1 VRQVEPGGP
10 AEAAGLRAG
19 DRLIEIDGVAMTS
32 PDGGRRFTAI
42 KPGKAVQW
50 TIERGGA
57 RQMVRIVAQE
67 RKTGPGAERAERLRY
82 SGTLGEARIEVR
94 GAPVNVTED
103 SRSGEVVIRS
113 HDLLVKVKVP
123 RQDGGGRR

>member
-1 VRQVEPGGP
+1 
-10 AEAAGLRAG
+10 
-19 DRLIEIDGVAMTS
+19 MTS
-32 PDGGRRFTAI
+32 RDGGRRFTEI
-42 KPGKAVQW
+42 KPGDTVQW
-50 TIERGGA
+50 TVERGGA
-57 RQMVRIVAQE
+57 RQTIRMVAQE
-67 RKTGPGAERAERLRY
+67 RKTGPDAEGADRLRY

-123 RQDGGGRR
+123 RHDGGSRR